1 MKALRLLP
9 VLAVL
14 AAAAVVASGFG
25 ARFGVWDWRAGFTIL
40 RWGTYA
46 ALVIAAL
53 ALVAL
58 LVPKLRARGPLGLAI
73 ALLLAG
79 GAAAVPLY
87 WLQQARA
94 VPPINDVTT
103 DPENPPAFVAILPL
117 RADAPVPAAYPG
129 AATASAQRNAYPDLV
144 PVVVP
149 GPPAA
154 AFDAA
159 LAAARSMGW
168 TIVAVDAV
176 SGRIEAT
183 ATTPWFGFRDDV
195 VIRVGADGRGSRID
209 VRSVSRV
216 GKSDLG
222 ANARR
227 VREYSAIVAG
237 KPPG

>member
-1 MKALRLLP
+1 MNATRLLLP
-9 VLAVL
+9 VAAL
-14 AAAAVVASGFG
+14 AAAAIVASGFG
-25 ARFGVWDWRAGFTIL
+25 ARFGVWDWHAGFTIL

-46 ALVIAAL
+46 ALGIAAV

-58 LVPKLRARGPLGLAI
+58 LVPKLRARGPLGLAV
-73 ALLLAG
+73 AMLLAG
-79 GAAAVPLY
+79 GAAAIPLY

-129 AATASAQRNAYPDLV
+129 EATARAQRTAYPDLA
-144 PVVVP
+144 PIVVP
-149 GPPAA
+149 RPPPA

-168 TIVAVDAV
+168 TIVAADAA

-195 VIRVGADGRGSRID
+195 VIRVAPDARGSRID

-227 VREYSAIVAG
+227 VREYAAIVAG

>member
-46 ALVIAAL
+46 ALVIAAV

-58 LVPKLRARGPLGLAI
+58 IVPRLRARGPLGLAI

-168 TIVAVDAV
+168 TIVAADAV

>member
-1 MKALRLLP
+1 MNATRLLLP
-9 VLAVL
+9 VAAL
-14 AAAAVVASGFG
+14 AAAAIAASGFG

-46 ALVIAAL
+46 ALGIAAV

-58 LVPKLRARGPLGLAI
+58 LVPRLRARGPLGLAI

-129 AATASAQRNAYPDLV
+129 AATASAQRAAYPDLA
-144 PVVVP
+144 PIVVSK
-149 GPPAA
+149 PPAA
-154 AFDAA
+154 AFDVA

-168 TIVAVDAV
+168 TIVAADAA

-195 VIRVGADGRGSRID
+195 VIRVGADARGSRID

-227 VREYSAIVAG
+227 VREYAAIVAG

>member
-1 MKALRLLP
+1 MNALRLFPL
-9 VLAVL
+9 LAAL

-46 ALVIAAL
+46 SLGIAAL

-58 LVPKLRARGPLGLAI
+58 LVPKLRARGSLGLAI

-103 DPENPPAFVAILPL
+103 DPGNPPAFVAILPL

-129 AATASAQRNAYPDLV
+129 EATASAQRNAYPDLV
-144 PVVVP
+144 PIVVP
-149 GPPAA
+149 RPPAA

-168 TIVAVDAV
+168 TIVAADAA

-195 VIRVGADGRGSRID
+195 VIRVAPDARGSRVD

>member
-1 MKALRLLP
+1 MNASRLLLP
-9 VLAVL
+9 VAAL

-46 ALVIAAL
+46 ALVIAAV

-58 LVPKLRARGPLGLAI
+58 IVPRLRARGPLGLAI

-129 AATASAQRNAYPDLV
+129 EATASAQRNAYPDLV

-168 TIVAVDAV
+168 TIVAADAV

-195 VIRVGADGRGSRID
+195 VIRVGADARGSRID